1 MFFLSNRTK
10 ALFYGEGQMTF
21 LVQKDHV
28 DIIFKVNK
36 GVYLTVE
43 VYSLSEGSLLL
54 ACAWGE
60 FWNRLKRMRNREEVL
75 AKLKKAC
82 PLAAN
87 IFTNIVA
94 PHFAYLDSDQ
104 EQGAVVVEMKA
115 PAQTNSIAD
124 YLHEK
129 VVEKAMELMKYNLNL
144 YVELDE
150 KCPFAQWK
158 KDLELLAHGR

>member
-10 ALFYGEGQMTF
+10 AQFYGEGQMTF

-43 VYSLSEGSLLL
+43 VYALSEGRLLL
-54 ACAWGE
+54 ACTWGE

-87 IFTNIVA
+87 IFTNQVA
-94 PHFAYLDSDQ
+94 PHFAYINNELT
-104 EQGAVVVEMKA
+104 QGAVVVEMKA
-115 PAQTNSIAD
+115 PAQTNNIAD

-129 VVEKAMELMKYNLNL
+129 VVEKAMDLMKYNLNL
-144 YVELDE
+144 YVELDG
-150 KCPFAQWK
+150 KCPFLQWK
-158 KDLELLAHGR
+158 NDLKNMNMK

>member
-1 MFFLSNRTK
+1 MFFISSRTK
-10 ALFYGEGQMTF
+10 AQFYNDSQMTF

-36 GVYLTVE
+36 GIYLTVE
-43 VYSLSEGSLLL
+43 AYSLSEGRLLL
-54 ACAWGE
+54 ACTWGE

-75 AKLKKAC
+75 AKLKRAC
-82 PLAAN
+82 PLAGN
-87 IFTNIVA
+87 IFTNQVA
-94 PHFAYLDSDQ
+94 PHFAYIDT
-104 EQGAVVVEMKA
+104 EQNVGAVVVEMKA

-158 KDLELLAHGR
+158 SDLKNLK

>member
-10 ALFYGEGQMTF
+10 AQFYNDSQMTF
-21 LVQKDHV
+21 LVQKEHV

-43 VYSLSEGSLLL
+43 VYALCEGRLLL

-75 AKLKKAC
+75 AKLKKTC
-82 PLAAN
+82 PLGAN
-87 IFTNIVA
+87 IFTNTVA
-94 PHFAYLDSDQ
+94 PHFAYVDPDQ
-104 EQGAVVVEMKA
+104 KVGAVVVEMKA
-115 PAQTNSIAD
+115 PAQKNSIAD

-150 KCPFAQWK
+150 KCPFPQWK
-158 KDLELLAHGR
+158 SDLKNLK

>member
-10 ALFYGEGQMTF
+10 AQFYNDSQMTF

-43 VYSLSEGSLLL
+43 VYSLSEGRLLL
-54 ACAWGE
+54 ACTWGE

-87 IFTNIVA
+87 IFTNMVA
-94 PHFAYLDSDQ
+94 PHFAFIDT
-104 EQGAVVVEMKA
+104 EQNVGAVVVEMKA

-158 KDLELLAHGR
+158 SDLKNMK

>member
-10 ALFYGEGQMTF
+10 AQFYGEGQMTF

-43 VYSLSEGSLLL
+43 VYSLSEGRLLL
-54 ACAWGE
+54 AGAWGE

-82 PLAAN
+82 PLTAN
-87 IFTNIVA
+87 IFTNTVA
-94 PHFAYLDSDQ
+94 PHFAYIDT
-104 EQGAVVVEMKA
+104 EQNVGAVVVEMTA

-158 KDLELLAHGR
+158 SDLKNMK

>member
-1 MFFLSNRTK
+1 MFFINNRCK
-10 ALFYGEGQMTF
+10 AQFYNDSQMTF

-36 GVYLTVE
+36 GVYLTVG
-43 VYSLSEGSLLL
+43 VYALSEGRLLL

-75 AKLKKAC
+75 AKLKRAC
-82 PLAAN
+82 PLGAN
-87 IFTNIVA
+87 IFTNTVA
-94 PHFAYLDSDQ
+94 PHFAYVDSDQ
-104 EQGAVVVEMKA
+104 KEGAVVVEMKA
-115 PAQTNSIAD
+115 PEQTNSIAD

-129 VVEKAMELMKYNLNL
+129 VVEKAMELMKYNLIL

-150 KCPFAQWK
+150 KCPFPQWK
-158 KDLELLAHGR
+158 SDLKNLK

>member
-10 ALFYGEGQMTF
+10 AQFYNDSQMTF
-21 LVQKDHV
+21 LVHKDHV

-43 VYSLSEGSLLL
+43 VYSLSEGRLLL
-54 ACAWGE
+54 ACTWGE

-87 IFTNIVA
+87 IFTNMVA
-94 PHFAYLDSDQ
+94 PHFAFIDT
-104 EQGAVVVEMKA
+104 EQNVGAVVVEMKA

-158 KDLELLAHGR
+158 SDLKNMK

>member
-10 ALFYGEGQMTF
+10 AQFYGGGQMTF

-43 VYSLSEGSLLL
+43 VYSLSEGRLLL

-60 FWNRLKRMRNREEVL
+60 FLNRLKRMRNREEVL

-87 IFTNIVA
+87 IFTNTVA
-94 PHFAYLDSDQ
+94 PHFAYTDT
-104 EQGAVVVEMKA
+104 EQKMDAVVVEMKA
-115 PAQTNSIAD
+115 PPQTNSIAD

-129 VVEKAMELMKYNLNL
+129 VVEKAMELMKNNLNL

-150 KCPFAQWK
+150 KCLFAQWK
-158 KDLELLAHGR
+158 SDLKNMK